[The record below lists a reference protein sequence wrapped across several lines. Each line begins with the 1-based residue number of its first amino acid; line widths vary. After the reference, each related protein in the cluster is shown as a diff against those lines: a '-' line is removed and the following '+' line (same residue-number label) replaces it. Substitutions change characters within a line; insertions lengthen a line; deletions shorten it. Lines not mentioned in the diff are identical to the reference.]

1 MPRYEGTIT
10 ADVVRVQIAS
20 DTDFEQCRGQLA
32 GALLLERRLDKLLAM
47 SLRVA
52 RWAIAIV
59 GGLLVLLAI
68 IAGGGSRT
76 ATLRQLVIDT
86 LAERLESE
94 VQLDSLSVDTFPTVH
109 VTGTNLIIRH
119 KGRKDVPPLVSVA
132 SFELDGGLIG
142 LFSRPRRFRT
152 VSLTGLQINIPPEF
166 RNDGEGAAAATRASD
181 DGSDGPAAIVVGT
194 LEARDAALTLI
205 PKRQGKEPRVFAI
218 HSLTMKPLG
227 RAAKMSFEAT
237 LTNPIPKGLIKA
249 KGTFGPWHRED
260 PGTTPLGGQ
269 YTFDNVVLS
278 TVKGIGGGL
287 TSTGTFDG
295 QLNRIAVKGTTRTPD
310 FRVNVSANP
319 VALDT
324 RFDAVVDGTDGD
336 TYLNM
341 VDAKFQ
347 RTALTARGAIVGAE
361 GVKGRTIQLHVKID
375 DGRIEDVLRLGVKG
389 DNPAMTGALGLHA
402 DMNLPAGPEDVM
414 DRLQL
419 SGTFQVSEA
428 RFTNAEIQKKLS
440 DLSERARGLDP
451 EEHATHVASNFQG
464 RFRLANSVLNLREST
479 FNVPGALVRVG
490 GTYGI
495 DNEALQFDGTVR
507 MKATISQAAGGG
519 MKSALLK
526 VVDPLF
532 KRDGAGAILPIT
544 IRGTRSEP
552 KIGLDFGR
560 VLRRQ

>member
-1 MPRYEGTIT
+1 
-10 ADVVRVQIAS
+10 
-20 DTDFEQCRGQLA
+20 
-32 GALLLERRLDKLLAM
+32 M

-59 GGLLVLLAI
+59 GGVLVLLAI

-86 LAERLESE
+86 LAERLDSE
-94 VQLDSLSVDTFPTVH
+94 VHLESFSVDTFPTVH

-166 RNDGEGAAAATRASD
+166 RKDGDGAKTPASD
-181 DGSDGPAAIVVGT
+181 DGGNGPAAIVVGT
-194 LEARDAALTLI
+194 LEAKDATLTLI
-205 PKRQGKEPRVFAI
+205 PKRQGKAPRVFAV

-227 RAAKMSFEAT
+227 RAEKMSFEAT
-237 LTNPIPKGLIKA
+237 LTNPIPKGLIKT
-249 KGTFGPWHRED
+249 KGTFGPWARED
-260 PGTTPLGGQ
+260 PGATPLAGQ

-278 TVKGIGGGL
+278 TVKGIGGDL

-295 QLNRIAVKGTTRTPD
+295 QLNRIGVKGTTHAPN
-310 FRVNVSANP
+310 FQVSVSGNSVP
-319 VALDT
+319 LDT
-324 RFDAVVDGTDGD
+324 RFEAVVDGTDGD
-336 TYLNM
+336 TYLNA
-341 VDAKFQ
+341 VDANFLH
-347 RTALTARGAIVGAE
+347 TALTASGAIVGAE
-361 GVKGRTIQLHVKID
+361 GVRGRTIQLHVKID
-375 DGRIEDVLRLGVKG
+375 DGRIEDVLKLGVKG
-389 DNPAMTGALGLHA
+389 DNPALTGALALHA
-402 DMNLPAGPEDVM
+402 DMNLPAGPDDVM

-419 SGTFQVSEA
+419 SGTFQVNDA
-428 RFTNAEIQKKLS
+428 HFTSVEIQKKLS

-451 EEHATHVASNFQG
+451 EEHATVVASNFQG
-464 RFRLANSVLNLREST
+464 EFRLANSALSLRRSA
-479 FNVPGALVRVG
+479 FNIPGALVRVA
-490 GTYGI
+490 GTYGL
-495 DNEALQFDGTVR
+495 DSEALQFDGTVR

-532 KRDGAGAILPIT
+532 RRDGAGAVVPIT
-544 IRGTRSEP
+544 IRGTRRDP
-552 KIGLDFGR
+552 KIGLNFGR
-560 VLRRQ
+560 VLRRK